1 MNKRLS
7 VNEGDLEIR
16 AKSLSVAIDINKP
29 KSLYSF
35 PGQGV
40 SSLLVEEREGG
51 NITEIPLV
59 YLCVLR
65 LLVPPFAPQQPDK
78 NSKLYFP
85 EYSFAQQVDDLF
97 MRLVHGEDYARILP
111 PGEQRPITLEDIQK
125 LPEKGRMILR
135 INEERR
141 KRDSPYFKGELCQA
155 VKGYLSS
162 RQLPEGMDLLR
173 IGPKCGKSK
182 DTAYLLQIDLSK

>member
-1 MNKRLS
+1 MNKSLC

-16 AKSLSVAIDINKP
+16 AKTLSVAIDINKRG
-29 KSLYSF
+29 SCYSF

-59 YLCVLR
+59 YLCVSR
-65 LLVPPFAPQQPDK
+65 LLVPPFAPQPNK
-78 NSKLYFP
+78 NSRLYFP
-85 EYSFAQQVDDLF
+85 DYSFAQQVDDLF
-97 MRLVHGEDYARILP
+97 MRLVHGEDYAKTLP

-155 VKGYLSS
+155 VKGYLSGG
-162 RQLPEGMDLLR
+162 QLPEGMNLLR
-173 IGPKCGKSK
+173 IGPKCDKSK
-182 DTAYLLQIDLSK
+182 DIGYLLQIDLSK